1 MGNPLMLL
9 YIYCKVNKKPASRGA
24 GLSGTTAAK
33 TAQVTKDQVLPT
45 VVAIIQPVHNGGYT
59 AHTNAAI
66 APPTSGV
73 NPYRK

>member
-1 MGNPLMLL
+1 MSATNLASLNN
-9 YIYCKVNKKPASRGA
+9 NKAAQEPASRGA

-73 NPYRK
+73 NPYGK